1 MQAMITQ
8 KQRYGTVIGLG
19 LLLLLTA
26 GAGAYQAIA
35 VLLNAVSSHL
45 PADAV
50 LTKTVT
56 RMAVMVGAC
65 FIAALI
71 ITLASII
78 FMRREFERRK
88 RTEERLGRVLKTA
101 EQAGDLITILEKRGR
116 IEYVNKA
123 VELTTGYTQKELM
136 GKRSKP
142 LIPWYTDEK
151 LAQNMRESVLSGD
164 PFRAVLSCRT
174 KSGAQFFI
182 QEHIT
187 PLKDSRGNITRMLS
201 TAREITFQRNL
212 EERLTHL
219 IDHDALTG
227 ISNRSAFVEQLQ
239 KELTAARN
247 SGRSVSVLIMDID
260 RFKYIND
267 IFGYEMGDKVLKR
280 AAELLRAAIGAEDL
294 MARLGSDEFA
304 IAHASDSQSVEAA
317 SVAKKVRDTIALNM
331 TIGSQDIVVTV
342 TIGVAVSPH
351 NGDDAETLLKN
362 ADMALSRAKSQG
374 RNTVQFFSADISE
387 RMSDFYFM
395 EKRLFSAL
403 KNDEYLV
410 NYQPYCDLATKK
422 IVGAEALIRW
432 KSADLGMVSPAK
444 FIPTLE
450 DTGLII
456 DVGEWAL
463 RTACRQIKEWSG
475 NGRTF
480 PVSVNLSLIQ
490 FRHKHLVGMVA
501 DAIREFRLDPR
512 RLTLEVTEGICI
524 HDMDLTI
531 SILKKLK
538 DTGVSI
544 SVDDFGT
551 GYSSLNY
558 IKKLPVDNL
567 KIDMSFIR
575 DVAKDPDAASI
586 ITAITGLARSLS
598 LKTIAEGVETEEQ
611 RNILHLLR
619 CDMGQGFY
627 FSPAVPAAEFKKLM
641 G

>member
-1 MQAMITQ
+1 M
-8 KQRYGTVIGLG
+8 
-19 LLLLLTA
+19 LLLIA
-26 GAGAYQAIA
+26 GAGAYEAIFI
-35 VLLNAVSSHL
+35 LLDAISSHR
-45 PADAV
+45 PVYDV
-50 LTKTVT
+50 LTAPVT
-56 RMAVMVGAC
+56 RMAIMVGAG

-71 ITLASII
+71 IALASII
-78 FMRREFERRK
+78 FMRREFERRR
-88 RTEERLGRVLKTA
+88 RTEERLSRVLKTA
-101 EQAGDLITILEKRGR
+101 EQAGDLITIAEKRGR

-123 VELTTGYTQKELM
+123 VEQITGYTQKELL

-142 LIPWYTDEK
+142 LFPWYTDEK
-151 LAQNMRESVLSGD
+151 VAQKMRDDVISGD
-164 PFRAVLSCRT
+164 PFRAVLACRT
-174 KSGAQFFI
+174 KSGTQFFI
-182 QEHIT
+182 QEHVT

-201 TAREITFQRNL
+201 TAREITFQKNL
-212 EERLTHL
+212 EDRLDHL
-219 IDHDALTG
+219 LRHDSLTG
-227 ISNRSAFVEQLQ
+227 LANRREFVDRLQ
-239 KELTAARN
+239 QELTAARK
-247 SGRSVSVLIMDID
+247 SSRSVSVLIMDID

-267 IFGYEMGDKVLKR
+267 IFGYEMGDKVLTQ
-280 AAELLRAAIGAEDL
+280 AAILLRAAIGDRDH
-294 MARLGSDEFA
+294 MARLGSDEYA
-304 IAHASDSQSVEAA
+304 IAHTSDAQSVDAA
-317 SVAKKVRDTIALNM
+317 VVAKKVRDTIARDM
-331 TIGSQDIVVTV
+331 KIGNQEIVVTV

-362 ADMALSRAKSQG
+362 ADMALSRAKAQG
-374 RNTVQFFSADISE
+374 RNTVQFFSTDISE

-410 NYQPYCDLATKK
+410 NYQPFCDLSTKK
-422 IVGAEALIRW
+422 ITGAEALIRW
-432 KSADLGMVSPAK
+432 KSGDLGMVSPAK

-475 NGRTF
+475 NGWMF

-490 FRHKHLVGMVA
+490 FRHKYLVGMVS

-512 RLTLEVTEGICI
+512 YLTLEVTEGICI
-524 HDMDLTI
+524 HDIGLTI
-531 SILKKLK
+531 AILKKLK

-567 KIDMSFIR
+567 KIDMSFVS

-586 ITAITGLARSLS
+586 ISAITGLARNLN

-611 RNILHLLR
+611 RNILRLLR

-627 FSPAVPAAEFKKLM
+627 FSPAVPAAEFKKLL

>member
-1 MQAMITQ
+1 MITQ

-19 LLLLLTA
+19 LVLLFIA
-26 GAGAYQAIA
+26 GAGAFQAMSS
-35 VLLNAVSSHL
+35 LLNTVSSHL
-45 PADAV
+45 PADDV
-50 LTKTVT
+50 LTASVI
-56 RMAVMVGAC
+56 RMATMVGVC
-65 FIAALI
+65 FVAALI
-71 ITLASII
+71 ITLASIV
-78 FMRREFERRK
+78 FMRREFERRR
-88 RTEERLGRVLKTA
+88 RTEERLTRVLKTA
-101 EQAGDLITILEKRGR
+101 EQAGDLITIMEKRGR

-123 VELTTGYTQKELM
+123 VELTTGYTQKELL

-142 LIPWYTDEK
+142 LLPWYTDEK
-151 LAQNMRESVLSGD
+151 VAQKMRDGVLAGD
-164 PFRAVLSCRT
+164 PFRSILACRT
-174 KSGAQFFI
+174 KSGDEFFI
-182 QEHIT
+182 QEHVT
-187 PLKDSRGNITRMLS
+187 PLKDGRGNITRMLS
-201 TAREITFQRNL
+201 TAREITLQKNM
-212 EERLTHL
+212 EERLIHL
-219 IDHDALTG
+219 ERHDTLTG
-227 ISNRSAFVEQLQ
+227 IANRSAFVERLQ
-239 KELTAARN
+239 EDLTEARKSN
-247 SGRSVSVLIMDID
+247 RSVSVLIMDID

-267 IFGYEMGDKVLKR
+267 IFGYDMGDKVLVR
-280 AAELLRAAIGAEDL
+280 AAELLRAAIGDHDH

-304 IAHASDSQSVEAA
+304 IAHTSDAQSVDAA
-317 SVAKKVRDTIALNM
+317 SVAAKVRETIARDM
-331 TIGSQDIVVTV
+331 KIGEQEIVVTV

-362 ADMALSRAKSQG
+362 ADMALSRARSQG
-374 RNTVQFFSADISE
+374 RNAVLFFSADISE

-410 NYQPYCDLATKK
+410 NYQPYCDLLTKK
-422 IVGAEALIRW
+422 IAGAEALIRW
-432 KSADLGMVSPAK
+432 KSGDLGIVSPAK

-463 RTACRQIKEWSG
+463 RTACKQIKEWSG
-475 NGRTF
+475 NGRIF

-490 FRHKHLVGMVA
+490 FRHKYLVGMVS
-501 DAIREFRLDPR
+501 DAIKEYKLDPR
-512 RLTLEVTEGICI
+512 SLTLEVTEGICI

-586 ITAITGLARSLS
+586 VTAITGLARSLS

-627 FSPAVPAAEFKKLM
+627 FSPAVPAAEFKKLL

>member
-1 MQAMITQ
+1 MITQ

-19 LLLLLTA
+19 LMLLLLA
-26 GAGAYQAIA
+26 GAGAYQAIS
-35 VLLNAVSSHL
+35 VLLAAASARG
-45 PADAV
+45 PADDV
-50 LTKTVT
+50 LTASVA

-65 FIAALI
+65 FVAALI
-71 ITLASII
+71 IALASII
-78 FMRREFERRK
+78 FMRREFERRR
-88 RTEERLGRVLKTA
+88 RTEERLERVLKTA

-116 IEYVNKA
+116 IEYINKA
-123 VELTTGYTQKELM
+123 VELTTGYTQKELL
-136 GKRSKP
+136 GKRGKP
-142 LIPWYTDEK
+142 LFPWYADEK
-151 LAQNMRESVLSGD
+151 IAQKMRDDVLAGD
-164 PFRAVLSCRT
+164 PFRAVLACRT
-174 KSGAQFFI
+174 KRGEQFFI
-182 QEHIT
+182 QEHVT

-201 TAREITFQRNL
+201 TAREITFQKTL
-212 EERLTHL
+212 EERLAHL
-219 IDHDALTG
+219 EGHDTLTG
-227 ISNRSAFVEQLQ
+227 ISNRGAFVVRLQ
-239 KELTAARN
+239 QELTEARN
-247 SGRSVSVLIMDID
+247 SSRSVSVLIMDID

-267 IFGYEMGDKVLKR
+267 IFGYEIGDKVLIR
-280 AAELLRAAIGAEDL
+280 AAELLRAAVGDRDH

-304 IAHASDSQSVEAA
+304 IAHTSDAQGVDAA
-317 SVAKKVRDTIALNM
+317 SVAKKIRETIARDM
-331 TIGSQDIVVTV
+331 RIGSQEIIVTV

-374 RNTVQFFSADISE
+374 RNTVQFFSSDISE

-403 KNDEYLV
+403 RNDEYLV
-410 NYQPYCDLATKK
+410 NYQPFCDLSTKT
-422 IVGAEALIRW
+422 IAGAEALIRW
-432 KSADLGMVSPAK
+432 KSGDLGMVSPAK

-456 DVGEWAL
+456 DVGEWAM

-475 NGRTF
+475 AGRTF

-490 FRHKHLVGMVA
+490 FRHKYLVGMVS
-501 DAIREFRLDPR
+501 DAIKEHKLDPR
-512 RLTLEVTEGICI
+512 YLTLEVTEGICI

-531 SILKKLK
+531 AILKKLK

-586 ITAITGLARSLS
+586 ITAITGMARSLS

-611 RNILHLLR
+611 RNILRLLR

-627 FSPAVPAAEFKKLM
+627 FSPAVPAAEFEKLL

>member
-1 MQAMITQ
+1 MMTQ

-19 LLLLLTA
+19 LMLLLIA

-35 VLLNAVSSHL
+35 VLLDAISAHR
-45 PADAV
+45 PADDV
-50 LTKTVT
+50 LMAPVN
-56 RMAVMVGAC
+56 RMAVMVGVC
-65 FIAALI
+65 FIAALVI
-71 ITLASII
+71 ALTSLVFI
-78 FMRREFERRK
+78 RREFERRR
-88 RTEERLGRVLKTA
+88 RTEERLERVLKTA

-116 IEYVNKA
+116 IEYINKA
-123 VELTTGYTQKELM
+123 VELTTGYTQKELL

-142 LIPWYTDEK
+142 LFPWYADEK
-151 LAQNMRESVLSGD
+151 VAQKMRDNVLAGD
-164 PFRAVLSCRT
+164 PFRAVLPCRT
-174 KSGAQFFI
+174 KRGEQFFI
-182 QEHIT
+182 QEHVT
-187 PLKDSRGNITRMLS
+187 PLKDSRGNITRILS
-201 TAREITFQRNL
+201 TAREITFQKNL
-212 EERLTHL
+212 EERLDHL
-219 IDHDALTG
+219 QRHDALTG
-227 ISNRSAFVEQLQ
+227 TANRREFVELLQ
-239 KELTAARN
+239 QELTAARK

-280 AAELLRAAIGAEDL
+280 AAVLLRAAIGDRDT

-304 IAHASDSQSVEAA
+304 IAHASDTQNVDAA
-317 SVAKKVRDTIALNM
+317 GVAKKVRETIARDM
-331 TIGSQDIVVTV
+331 KIGDQEITVTV

-403 KNDEYLV
+403 RNDEYLV
-410 NYQPYCDLATKK
+410 NYQPYCDLSTKK
-422 IVGAEALIRW
+422 IAGAEALIRW
-432 KSADLGMVSPAK
+432 KSGDLGMVSPAT

-463 RTACRQIKEWSG
+463 RTACGQIKEWSG

-490 FRHKHLVGMVA
+490 FRHKYLVGMVA
-501 DAIREFRLDPR
+501 DALREFRLDPR

-567 KIDMSFIR
+567 KIDMSFVR

-586 ITAITGLARSLS
+586 ITAITGMARSLG

-627 FSPAVPAAEFKKLM
+627 FSPAVPAAEFEKLL

>member
-1 MQAMITQ
+1 MMTQ

-19 LLLLLTA
+19 LILLLTA
-26 GAGAYQAIA
+26 GIGAYEAMSY
-35 VLLNAVSSHL
+35 LLTAVSSHH
-45 PADAV
+45 PADDV
-50 LTKTVT
+50 LTATVT
-56 RMAVMVGAC
+56 RMAIMVGAC

-71 ITLASII
+71 ITLASVI
-78 FMRREFERRK
+78 FMRREFERRR

-101 EQAGDLITILEKRGR
+101 EQAGDLITIMEKRGR

-123 VELTTGYTQKELM
+123 VELTTGFTQKELL

-142 LIPWYTDEK
+142 LLPWYTDDK
-151 LAQNMRESVLSGD
+151 VAQKMRDSVLSGD
-164 PFRAVLSCRT
+164 PFRAVISCRN
-174 KSGAQFFI
+174 KNGDEFFV
-182 QEHIT
+182 QEHVT

-201 TAREITFQRNL
+201 TAREITIQKSL
-212 EERLTHL
+212 EERLDHL
-219 IDHDALTG
+219 ERHDSLTS
-227 ISNRSAFVEQLQ
+227 IANRRVFVEQLQ
-239 KELTAARN
+239 ENLTEARKSN
-247 SGRSVSVLIMDID
+247 RSVSVLIMDID

-267 IFGYEMGDKVLKR
+267 IFGYDMGDKVLTR
-280 AAELLRAAIGAEDL
+280 TAELLGAVIADRDH

-304 IAHASDSQSVEAA
+304 IAHASDAQNVDAA
-317 SVAKKVRDTIALNM
+317 SVAKNIRDTIARDM
-331 TIGSQDIVVTV
+331 KIGNQEIIVTV
-342 TIGVAVSPH
+342 TIGIAVSPH

-374 RNTVQFFSADISE
+374 RNTVQFYSADISE

-410 NYQPYCDLATKK
+410 NYQPYCDLSSKK
-422 IVGAEALIRW
+422 IAGAEALIRW
-432 KSADLGMVSPAK
+432 RSGDLGLVSPAK

-456 DVGEWAL
+456 DVGEWAM
-463 RTACRQIKEWSG
+463 RTACKQIKECSG
-475 NGRTF
+475 SGRMF

-490 FRHKHLVGMVA
+490 FRHKYLVGMVS
-501 DAIREFRLDPR
+501 DAIKEHKLDPR
-512 RLTLEVTEGICI
+512 YLTLEVTEGICI

-627 FSPAVPAAEFKKLM
+627 FSPAVPAAEFEKLL

>member
-1 MQAMITQ
+1 MV
-8 KQRYGTVIGLG
+8 GIGILM
-19 LLLLLTA
+19 LIVA
-26 GAGAYQAIA
+26 GAGSYEALSSLLAAIGPPGSADNVLSGPAYHVIIA
-35 VLLNAVSSHL
+35 VAL
-45 PADAV
+45 
-50 LTKTVT
+50 
-56 RMAVMVGAC
+56 C
-65 FIAALI
+65 FVAALI
-71 ITLASII
+71 IALTSLVFI
-78 FMRREFERRK
+78 RREFERRR
-88 RTEERLGRVLKTA
+88 RTEERMGRVLQTA

-116 IEYVNKA
+116 IEYINKA
-123 VELTTGYTQKELM
+123 VELMTGYTQKELL

-142 LIPWYTDEK
+142 LFPWYADEK
-151 LAQNMRESVLSGD
+151 VAQKMRDEVLAGD
-164 PFRAVLSCRT
+164 PFRAVLACRT
-174 KSGAQFFI
+174 KSGEQFFI
-182 QEHIT
+182 QEHVT

-201 TAREITFQRNL
+201 TAREITVQKNL
-212 EERLTHL
+212 EERLDHL
-219 IDHDALTG
+219 ERHDALTG
-227 ISNRSAFVEQLQ
+227 TANRREFVERLQ
-239 KELTAARN
+239 QELTAARK

-267 IFGYEMGDKVLKR
+267 IFGYEMGDKVLSR
-280 AAELLRAAIGAEDL
+280 AAELLRAVIGDQAP

-304 IAHASDSQSVEAA
+304 IAHASDAQNVDAA
-317 SVAKKVRDTIALNM
+317 GLAKKVRDTIARDM
-331 TIGSQDIVVTV
+331 QIGDQEIIVTV

-374 RNTVQFFSADISE
+374 RNAVQFFSADISE

-410 NYQPYCDLATKK
+410 NYQPYCDLSTKK
-422 IVGAEALIRW
+422 IAGAEALIRW
-432 KSADLGMVSPAK
+432 KTADLGVVSPSK

-463 RTACRQIKEWSG
+463 RTACKQIKEWSG

-490 FRHKHLVGMVA
+490 FRHKYLVGMVA
-501 DAIREFRLDPR
+501 DAIKEHKLDPR
-512 RLTLEVTEGICI
+512 HLTLEVTESICI

-531 SILKKLK
+531 AILKKLK

-586 ITAITGLARSLS
+586 VTAITGLARSLN
-598 LKTIAEGVETEEQ
+598 LKTIAEGVETEAQ

-627 FSPAVPAAEFKKLM
+627 FSPAVSAAEFKKLLE
-641 G
+641 